1 MERRKKRKYSPEF
14 KAGAVKLVLE
24 EGRSMNSVAKELDV
38 PSSVVTQWV
47 HQAEADAGKGRKKNR
62 LTTSEKQELTELRK
76 KVRQLEMEKE
86 ILKKATAFFAK
97 ESK

>member
-1 MERRKKRKYSPEF
+1 MERRKRKKYSPEF

-24 EGRSMNSVAKELDV
+24 EGRTMNSVAKELDV

-47 HQAEADAGKGRKKNR
+47 HQAEADAGKGRKGE
-62 LTTSEKQELTELRK
+62 LTTDEKRELTELRR

>member
-1 MERRKKRKYSPEF
+1 MERRRKRKYSPEF
-14 KAGAVKLVLE
+14 KADAVRLVLE

-38 PSSVVTQWV
+38 PSSVVTGWV
-47 HQAEADAGKGRKKNR
+47 HQAEADAGKGPKTR
-62 LTTSEKQELTELRK
+62 LTTAEKQEVAELRR

-86 ILKKATAFFAK
+86 ILKKAAAFFAK